1 MSAGKLENTQYGFI
15 FGPATITRIGDSEK
29 WGCTVE
35 VSSARQRVEIWV
47 TPAGQIRVGPI
58 ITRTF
63 LAELAVLRADNL
75 TAHKMACA
83 AGIERDTLRA
93 ELERLKQVG
102 NAVVERWET
111 PLWKDVEPT
120 AHIIYALRD
129 ELAAQQKSTNET
141 NTTQTS
147 F

>member
-1 MSAGKLENTQYGFI
+1 MSDTPRTDKLFGGFA
-15 FGPATITRIGDSEK
+15 ATDDGYWKVLDH
-29 WGCTVE
+29 
-35 VSSARQRVEIWV
+35 ARQLER
-47 TPAGQIRVGPI
+47 
-58 ITRTF
+58 
-63 LAELAVLRADNL
+63 ELAALRSDNL

-93 ELERLKQVG
+93 ELVRLRQVG